1 MNDFRLYWKEEEEI
15 ILRDWADKAQCYEV
29 LHYKSYLKYKT
40 KNTYYV
46 VPVIIISTLTGTAN
60 FAQDRVG
67 PEYQNAFVMATGSL
81 SIIAAIVTTISQF
94 LKISELNEGHRIAS
108 LSWGKFYRNIRT
120 ELAKHPL
127 DRVNPIDMLKMLKEE
142 FDRLVEISPN
152 IPKNIIEE
160 FNNKFKTNDIS
171 KPEICDII
179 SPTPIFQ
186 ISSEDRDKMINNILG
201 KNDEIINIPSISDEK
216 LEAERIM
223 NDKINKF
230 KNIYIKTHNRYP
242 NDDEINNNFI
252 NLFKAND
259 IDQDLTRIKNSSNIT
274 VGQIDQ
280 PNNSIDV

>member
-1 MNDFRLYWKEEEEI
+1 MNDRLYWKEEEEI

-29 LHYKSYLKYKT
+29 LHYKSHLKYKT

-67 PEYQNAFVMATGSL
+67 LEYQNAFVMATGSL

-127 DRVNPIDMLKMLKEE
+127 DRINPIDMLIGLKDE

-160 FNNKFKTNDIS
+160 FNNKFKTNNIS

-186 ISSEDRDKMINNILG
+186 MSQDDRNKMINHILG
-201 KNDEIINIPSISDEK
+201 KNDVIINIPLEEGK
-216 LEAERIM
+216 LEADRIM
-223 NDKINKF
+223 NEKINKF

-242 NDDEINNNFI
+242 TDDELNTNFI

-259 IDQDLTRIKNSSNIT
+259 IDQDLSKIKIPSNVT
-274 VGQIDQ
+274 VGQF
-280 PNNSIDV
+280 NKTIDV